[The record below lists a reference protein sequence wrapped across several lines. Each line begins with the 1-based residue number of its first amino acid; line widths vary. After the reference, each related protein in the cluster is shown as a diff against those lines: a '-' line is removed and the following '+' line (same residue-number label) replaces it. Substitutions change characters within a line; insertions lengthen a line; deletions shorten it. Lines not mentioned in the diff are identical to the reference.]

1 MHWNWDKL
9 LGYMYW
15 DGTYTCLD
23 SIANNVRLTDNTKW
37 MDIQTTTADMFNINF
52 HLIDTMNYQCENVTD
67 MSCAME
73 VEQKYWMWL
82 LRCDG

>member
-1 MHWNWDKL
+1 M
-9 LGYMYW
+9 
-15 DGTYTCLD
+15 
-23 SIANNVRLTDNTKW
+23 TDNTKW

-73 VEQKYWMWL
+73 VEQKYWM
-82 LRCDG
+82 